1 MSNKLSKNHEL
12 LRTAIKGIVKDLSEQ
27 YGCCSDNDTWCQ
39 EAYGI
44 CDIDDHKDQKVLAYK
59 FNDIYGTLSA
69 KEEMKQHLLE
79 IDRFFDFYSD
89 INFQIDPILDGVIL
103 IIWGKEKTIE
113 SPLEINGS
121 TN

>member
-27 YGCCSDNDTWCQ
+27 YGCFSDIDTWCQ

-44 CDIDDHKDQKVLAYK
+44 CDIDDRKDQKVLVYK
-59 FNDIYGTLSA
+59 FNDMYGTLSA

-103 IIWGKEKTIE
+103 IIWGKEKTIK